1 MDLFGKI
8 TFLYLDRIHLIWA
21 AVALIVVL
29 TVLELRSQD
38 RLDGFVSPL
47 MQSRLAARQ
56 LLGRRLLRLALA
68 FVSLLLAIGA
78 LMRPQTPGTTEV
90 LTTRHASA
98 DIMVVLDVSRSML
111 AEDAAPNRLDRAK
124 AEISELLGRLG
135 QDRIGLVAFA
145 GRSVLLC
152 PLTVNHG
159 FFATILR
166 GTDTRSVARGGTRL
180 GDAINTAVE
189 AFQPG
194 DQAKLILLITDG
206 EDHDSF
212 PLDAAEKAQNAG
224 IHIVTIGFGSEEGS
238 EIHITDPETGA
249 RTLLTDNG
257 GNVVRSRLDGELLR
271 EIALRTDG
279 VYVPA
284 GVAALD
290 LESIVEAHIE
300 PLARGAAAEATVRV
314 IPGEQYPWFVLG
326 SLVALFAAV
335 WIGSTGSRRGL
346 A

>member
-1 MDLFGKI
+1 MIGKI
-8 TFLYLDRIHLIWA
+8 TFLYLERIHLIW
-21 AVALIVVL
+21 VALALVVL
-29 TVLELRSQD
+29 LVVLELRSQD
-38 RLDGFVSPL
+38 KLDSFLSRG
-47 MQSRLAARQ
+47 MQVRLAARQ
-56 LLGRRLLRLALA
+56 LLGWRLFQLALV

-78 LMRPQTPGTTEV
+78 LMRPQTPGTREV
-90 LTTRHASA
+90 LATRHASA

-124 AEISELLGRLG
+124 AEIAELLGQLD

-145 GRSVLLC
+145 GRAAVLC
-152 PLTVNHG
+152 PLTVDHG
-159 FFATILR
+159 FFSMILR
-166 GTDTRSVARGGTRL
+166 GTDTRSVGRGGTRI
-180 GDAINTAVE
+180 GDALNEAID

-212 PLDAAEKAQNAG
+212 PLDAADRATEAG
-224 IHIVTIGFGSEEGS
+224 IQIVAIGFGSEEGS
-238 EIHITDPETGA
+238 AITVTDPETGA
-249 RTLLTDNG
+249 RSVLVDNDE
-257 GNVVRSRLDGELLR
+257 NVVHSRLDGEMLR

-290 LESIVEAHIE
+290 LESIVEEHIE
-300 PLARGAAAEATVRV
+300 PLARGAAAESMVRV
-314 IPGEQYPWFVLG
+314 IPGEQYPWFILG
-326 SLVALFAAV
+326 SLFALLGAV
-335 WIGSTGSRRGL
+335 WVGSTGRRRGL